1 MYDRTETHIIR
12 VGDRLIGGGNPISVQ
27 SMTCTST
34 SDVRATV
41 SQILALEQAGCDIV
55 RVAVPDAAAA
65 EAIAGIKKQIH
76 IPLVADIHF
85 DYRLALASIKNGAD
99 KVRINPGN
107 IGSAD
112 RVKAVVDAAKARGI
126 PIRVGVNGGSLEK
139 PILQKYGR
147 PCAEALVESVLGH
160 VRLLEAMDFGDIC
173 ISVKSSD
180 VNETVKAYR
189 LLAETVR
196 YPLHLG
202 LTEAGTLRSGT
213 IKSCLALGILLD
225 SGIGDTVRVSLTG
238 NPVDEVLAAKEIL
251 SDLGLGTG
259 KLVNFVS
266 CPTCGR
272 TKIDLIGLA
281 GKIEDLLA
289 DAERSGR
296 ITRPIKVAVMGCAV
310 NGPGEASDADIGL
323 AGGDNCVL
331 LFEKGRI
338 TGKLTGDND
347 VIAAEFLRR
356 TLAVAESV
364 TAAGEAVAEET
375 DTATEEPQ
383 VNLPQSHRLDKVCAQ
398 LGRGKCLLDVGTD
411 HGLLPIF
418 AIRRGAAERAIASDL
433 RKGPLAKCRENVAR
447 AGLTDRIEMRRGD
460 GLDVLTPGEAD
471 MIAICGM
478 GGLLIEEIL
487 TRGIAQ
493 GRIAKGTKLV
503 LAPNTH
509 EAEVRRLVYSPAFER
524 VRETAV
530 REAGQVYIV
539 ISCVY
544 KGTDLSATRG
554 PLRPE
559 HFIGNG
565 RLPAYYY
572 RKVLRR
578 ASERMTGLR
587 AGGLKTEAARRE
599 LELTGKVAEMAED
612 RLGKN
617 GAPAGERI

>member
-27 SMTCTST
+27 SMTCTPT

-272 TKIDLIGLA
+272 TKINLIGLA
-281 GKIEDLLA
+281 GKIENLLA
-289 DAERSGR
+289 
-296 ITRPIKVAVMGCAV
+296 
-310 NGPGEASDADIGL
+310 DADIGL

-364 TAAGEAVAEET
+364 KAAGDAVAEET

-383 VNLPQSHRLDKVCAQ
+383 VNLPQSRRLDKVCAQ

-460 GLDVLTPGEAD
+460 GLEVLTPGEAD

-530 REAGQVYIV
+530 REAGQVYII

-617 GAPAGERI
+617 GAPAGKRI